1 MNKMFPV
8 VIGPI
13 LFGFLFGLVIGTRIR
28 KIEENSFKLTTGA
41 VVALLIGVLI
51 MAFDLGQFP
60 FYVDMP
66 IASAFVSAIIGI
78 LIGCF
83 AFGNSAK
90 GDS

>member
-1 MNKMFPV
+1 MFPV

-41 VVALLIGVLI
+41 VIALLIGVLI

-60 FYVDMP
+60 FYGDMP
-66 IASAFVSAIIGI
+66 ITSAFVSAIIGI